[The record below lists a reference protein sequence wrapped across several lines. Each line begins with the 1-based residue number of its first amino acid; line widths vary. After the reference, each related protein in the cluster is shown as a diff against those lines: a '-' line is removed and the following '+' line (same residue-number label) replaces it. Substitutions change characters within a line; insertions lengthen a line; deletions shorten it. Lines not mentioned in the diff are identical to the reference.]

1 MIINILPDEKRI
13 HQSSHICF
21 TGFENAKREDS
32 YRPSILF
39 QKIVQFLLLG
49 EKPYQCRWAECN
61 LTFARWEALEEN
73 VQNFYWNILFR
84 SDELTRHNR
93 KHTGER
99 PFKCCSCERSFARSD
114 HLALH
119 KKRHSTRIWKLKFI
133 FIIIPLNSSNAFN
146 NIILWNNII
155 QGVPQY
161 CLHFCLLIPRF
172 KSI

>member
-1 MIINILPDEKRI
+1 M
-13 HQSSHICF
+13 
-21 TGFENAKREDS
+21 
-32 YRPSILF
+32 
-39 QKIVQFLLLG
+39 LLG

-146 NIILWNNII
+146 NIMLWNNII

-161 CLHFCLLIPRF
+161 CLHFCFVDISASKATSSSILDIFQQHLLCRF
-172 KSI
+172 QNCKICYALMRSWPKYYQNTKRKSS